1 MMKNNPWALIKR
13 AGKGFDSE
21 RVNPTSKFDF
31 FWAISKNGQYQFFI
45 EHSNLDDWPKKK
57 ITLAGIDIQ
66 QFQTSKGFRLALSLS
81 EINDWDIFY
90 ILCEDLLQ
98 AADNSQEEN
107 GMLNIVYNRLL
118 RWQKLFRKL
127 GKKLLSD
134 SEQQGLIGEL
144 YFLKNHLLRTFSDT
158 ETLSFWKGP
167 FGEQQDFGLGNIAI
181 EVKSKQG
188 TSAPYIQIS
197 SIDQLD
203 CQVESCFLYVVTL
216 NSAPRNISEAFSLNK
231 IIEDIKYSISDTSDI
246 DIFENLLAEAG
257 YMNLPEYSE
266 KNYLISKESVFEIR
280 DDFPRLQAKDMPS
293 GVLSV
298 QYKIEI
304 KECKPFSIAIE
315 DFTKRIS
322 NE

>member
-1 MMKNNPWALIKR
+1 MMKNNPWSLIKR

-21 RVNPTSKFDF
+21 RIDPKSKFDF
-31 FWAISKNGQYQFFI
+31 FWAVSKNGKYQFFI
-45 EHSNLDDWPKKK
+45 EHTHLEDWPTKK
-57 ITLAGIDIQ
+57 IILAGIDIQ
-66 QFQTSKGFRLALSLS
+66 QFQTSTGFRLALSLS
-81 EINDWDIFY
+81 ETNDWDIFY

-98 AADNSQEEN
+98 ASDNSQEEK

-134 SEQQGLIGEL
+134 MEQQGLIGEL
-144 YFLKNHLLRTFSDT
+144 YFLKNYLLTSFSDT
-158 ETLSFWKGP
+158 EALSFWRGP
-167 FGEQQDFGLGNIAI
+167 FGEQQDFGLGKTAI

-203 CQVESCFLYVVTL
+203 SQLEYCFLYVITL
-216 NSAPRNISEAFSLNK
+216 NSAPHAIHEAFSLNK
-231 IIEDIKYSISDTSDI
+231 IIEDIKSSMNDANDI
-246 DIFENLLAEAG
+246 DIFENLLSEVG

-266 KNYLISKESVFEIR
+266 KNYLISNESVFEIK
-280 DDFPRLQAKDMPS
+280 DGFPRLLAQDIPTGITS
-293 GVLSV
+293 I

-304 KECKPFSIAIE
+304 KECKPFTITME
-315 DFTKRIS
+315 DFRNRIE

>member
-1 MMKNNPWALIKR
+1 MMKNNPWASIKR
-13 AGKGFDSE
+13 IGKGFDSE
-21 RVNPTSKFDF
+21 RVNPNSKFDF
-31 FWAISKNGQYQFFI
+31 FWAVGKDGQYQFFI
-45 EHSNLDDWPKKK
+45 EHKHLEDWSTKK
-57 ITLAGIDIQ
+57 IILAGIDIQ
-66 QFQTSKGFRLALSLS
+66 QFQTSTGFRLALSLR

-98 AADNSQEEN
+98 ASDNAQEEK

-134 SEQQGLIGEL
+134 IEQQGLIGEL
-144 YFLKNHLLRTFSDT
+144 YFLKNYLLGSFSDT
-158 ETLSFWKGP
+158 EALSFWRGP
-167 FGEQQDFGLGNIAI
+167 FGEQQDFGLGKVAI

-203 CQVESCFLYVVTL
+203 SQLEYCFLYVITL
-216 NSAPRNISEAFSLNK
+216 NSAPHTIHEAFSLNK
-231 IIEDIKYSISDTSDI
+231 IIEDIKSSMNDASDI
-246 DIFENLLAEAG
+246 DTFENLLSEVG
-257 YMNLPEYSE
+257 YMDLPEYSE
-266 KNYLISKESVFEIR
+266 KNYLVSNESVFEIK
-280 DDFPRLQAKDMPS
+280 DGFPRLLAQDIPTGITS
-293 GVLSV
+293 I

-304 KECKPFSIAIE
+304 KECKPFTITME
-315 DFTKRIS
+315 DFRNRIE

>member
-1 MMKNNPWALIKR
+1 MMKSNPWALIKR

-21 RVNPTSKFDF
+21 RVDPKSKFDF
-31 FWAISKNGQYQFFI
+31 FWAVSKNGQYQFFI
-45 EHSNLDDWPKKK
+45 EHANLEDWPKKK

-66 QFQTSKGFRLALSLS
+66 QFQTSKGFRLALSLI

-98 AADNSQEEN
+98 ASDNSQEEKV
-107 GMLNIVYNRLL
+107 MLNIVYNRLL
-118 RWQKLFRKL
+118 RWQKLFRKF

-134 SEQQGLIGEL
+134 AEQQGLIGEL
-144 YFLKNHLLRTFSDT
+144 YFLKNHLLSTFSDT
-158 ETLSFWKGP
+158 EALSFWRGP

-203 CQVESCFLYVVTL
+203 CQLESCFLYVVTL
-216 NSAPRNISEAFSLNK
+216 NSAPRSISEAFSLNK
-231 IIEDIKYSISDTSDI
+231 IIENIKNSINDANDI

-257 YMNLPEYSE
+257 YMDLPEYSE
-266 KNYLISKESVFEIR
+266 KSYLISKESVFEIR

-315 DFTKRIS
+315 DFTKRIT